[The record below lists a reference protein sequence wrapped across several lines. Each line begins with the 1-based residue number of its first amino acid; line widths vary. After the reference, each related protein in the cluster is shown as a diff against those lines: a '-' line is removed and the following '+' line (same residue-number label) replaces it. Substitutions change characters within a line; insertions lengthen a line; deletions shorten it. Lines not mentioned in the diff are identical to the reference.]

1 MADNRP
7 NILVIMTD
15 QQRMDTVSAYGLND
29 LCRTPNIDRLADRG
43 VLFTHAFTPTAIC
56 SPARASFY
64 TGLYPHKNGVT
75 ANGRTI
81 NEGVKGI
88 NHYLDEA
95 GYRCGYAG
103 KWHVDQER
111 GPSEMGYAFMCR
123 CSVVRIKSSL
133 LIPSFAVKSLNL

>member
-64 TGLYPHKNGVT
+64 TGLYPHKNGGAT
-75 ANGRTI
+75 HGYNSPFFAHFRAPIFIIFFGGRYSI
-81 NEGVKGI
+81 SIKF
-88 NHYLDEA
+88 
-95 GYRCGYAG
+95 
-103 KWHVDQER
+103 
-111 GPSEMGYAFMCR
+111 S
-123 CSVVRIKSSL
+123 SVI
-133 LIPSFAVKSLNL
+133 